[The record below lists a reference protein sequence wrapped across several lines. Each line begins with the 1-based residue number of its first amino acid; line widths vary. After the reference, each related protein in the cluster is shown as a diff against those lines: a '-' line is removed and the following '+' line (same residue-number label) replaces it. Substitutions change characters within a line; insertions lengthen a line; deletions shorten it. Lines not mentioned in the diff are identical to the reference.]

1 MQIMSVGSSRPQLR
15 IAFHGPL
22 YQVTDKE
29 KAWAEFDTVQPQRIL
44 AFGDSSGEQSMDT
57 SGVLDLFSVTSSPTG
72 SVPSPTN
79 TQSPST
85 TLAPFTFHSSN
96 AVGTMSPTTAL
107 SPGSPSATGAGSK
120 EVAAAGA
127 LFHTDSDN
135 TSDVNVLMRNSYVII
150 GMLVVSILLLLGVLL
165 LAFFRKFAPRA
176 GGTKYQE
183 IVPPVNEAESLTNG
197 PMGRYSD

>member
-1 MQIMSVGSSRPQLR
+1 MVLSWRRSCRTRYHYGRSGSFLLRTKLKLKCFIYNADFQFGDTIIRNLYILYHYGNQSEGGNYMQVLSVGSSRPQLR

-85 TLAPFTFHSSN
+85 TLVPFPFW
-96 AVGTMSPTTAL
+96 AVFCTNNRA
-107 SPGSPSATGAGSK
+107 
-120 EVAAAGA
+120 VAAAA
-127 LFHTDSDN
+127 
-135 TSDVNVLMRNSYVII
+135 
-150 GMLVVSILLLLGVLL
+150 
-165 LAFFRKFAPRA
+165 AP
-176 GGTKYQE
+176 E
-183 IVPPVNEAESLTNG
+183 IPLEDGKIVTVTVCP
-197 PMGRYSD
+197 